1 MDYPAFI
8 EELKEIILPVLTEEG
23 IELVELHFV
32 KARRKPIL
40 KLLVDKKQG
49 GISLG
54 ECARLNE
61 KIGSVLD
68 AQNIIES
75 GYIMEVSSPGLD
87 RPLKTKSDF
96 LRCINKKVKFF
107 LSESVKG
114 RLELDGI
121 INKVEDDSVHIDIY
135 GDIIEIPLV
144 KITKAKQ
151 TLDGI

>member
-32 KARRKPIL
+32 KAGRKPIL

-68 AQNIIES
+68 ARNIIES

-87 RPLKTKSDF
+87 RPLETKSDF
-96 LRCINKKVKFF
+96 LRCINRKVKFF

>member
-8 EELKEIILPVLTEEG
+8 EELKEIILPVLTEED

-40 KLLVDKKQG
+40 KLLVDKEQG

-87 RPLKTKSDF
+87 RPLKTKNDY
-96 LRCINKKVKFF
+96 LRCIDRKVRFF
-107 LSESVKG
+107 LSESIKGKIELEGLIKEVK
-114 RLELDGI
+114 E
-121 INKVEDDSVHIDIY
+121 DSVYIEIED
-135 GDIIEIPLV
+135 GTIEIPLFKV
-144 KITKAKQ
+144 MKAKQ
-151 TLDGI
+151 ALDGI